1 MADPLQRPMTGM
13 TSTSPIQP
21 EGGMSA
27 SSEGVQES
35 VPSSDETHIAP
46 TRVSASWTA
55 VVAAAFVLLLLVIFI
70 AQNTQQST
78 VKFLWA
84 HGKAPTSVVLL
95 IAAIAGALVVII
107 VGVARIVQLRR
118 TAKRAAQGN
127 P

>member
-1 MADPLQRPMTGM
+1 MNVPPPEKYPSAGAAQQMSPEPTLSAG
-13 TSTSPIQP
+13 STTP
-21 EGGMSA
+21 
-27 SSEGVQES
+27 V
-35 VPSSDETHIAP
+35 TP

-55 VVAAAFVLLLLVIFI
+55 VVAAAFVLILLVIFI

-95 IAAIAGALVVII
+95 IAAIAGALLVII

-118 TAKRAAQGN
+118 TAKHAAEGN

>member
-1 MADPLQRPMTGM
+1 MSPEPTLSAG
-13 TSTSPIQP
+13 STTP
-21 EGGMSA
+21 
-27 SSEGVQES
+27 V
-35 VPSSDETHIAP
+35 TP

-55 VVAAAFVLLLLVIFI
+55 VVAAAFVLILLVIFI

-95 IAAIAGALVVII
+95 IAAIAGALLVII

-118 TAKRAAQGN
+118 TAKHAAEGN

>member
-1 MADPLQRPMTGM
+1 M
-13 TSTSPIQP
+13 TSSTPGQP
-21 EGGMSA
+21 EDGMPTA
-27 SSEGVQES
+27 PEVVQEAT
-35 VPSSDETHIAP
+35 PSMDAATH

-55 VVAAAFVLLLLVIFI
+55 VVAAVFVLILLVIFI

-95 IAAIAGALVVII
+95 IAAIAGASIVII

-118 TAKRAAQGN
+118 TAKHAAEVK

>member
-1 MADPLQRPMTGM
+1 VTDPAPSEEKPIAGPAQVEISAPPDVIAEPSRPTG
-13 TSTSPIQP
+13 T
-21 EGGMSA
+21 A
-27 SSEGVQES
+27 
-35 VPSSDETHIAP
+35 THVTP

-55 VVAAAFVLLLLVIFI
+55 VVAAAFVLILLVIFI

-95 IAAIAGALVVII
+95 IAAVAGALVVII
-107 VGVARIVQLRR
+107 VGIARIVQLRR
-118 TAKRAAQGN
+118 AARRAAQGS